1 MERLTGSSD
10 GRIDCMLQDSTFE
23 HQYISAISSHTSYW
37 QDQDTALFILKHLY
51 RNIPEEPE
59 PERVTMEPL
68 NMTIDEDI
76 ETPKVAVPQSP
87 VRTVSREDDSDDGD
101 EDSTFFIQQS
111 YYKYNGKP
119 V

>member
-1 MERLTGSSD
+1 VVSR
-10 GRIDCMLQDSTFE
+10 
-23 HQYISAISSHTSYW
+23 SYW

-87 VRTVSREDDSDDGD
+87 IRTVSREDDSDDGD